1 MGYVIKDSLNNSK
14 KINKINSGCVELHI
28 TQAYSKKIIEKIITK
43 YKKIKVITAS
53 RSTKERLSDAT
64 KKLLRKKKIS
74 LHLKAEQGRPIAI
87 SVNKLNKILQMYKDY
102 SYRELAEKLNVPK
115 STIHYLIKKSKRKK
129 LKDGSKIIYLK

>member
-1 MGYVIKDSLNNSK
+1 MSYVIKDSLNNSK

-28 TQAYSKKIIEKIITK
+28 TQAFSKKIIEKIISK

-64 KKLLRKKKIS
+64 KKLLRKKNIS
-74 LHLKAEQGRPIAI
+74 LRLKAEQGRPISI